1 MPRKRNVRKLP
12 LRPPLPR
19 RAIVWFPPLP
29 ADNKIDAFRARH
41 DPLATRI
48 GAHVTLVFPFP
59 TNLTSTQLA
68 SHIKRIVGNWP
79 PLPVSF
85 RDIDSLQDEFCI
97 QVVRDKSEAVTAL
110 HDKLYSGILK
120 PHLRVEMEYRPHIM
134 LGRVTGNP
142 ASAAYAAMHEAAIK
156 DLHKEWRAVMKELAV
171 VSYHQDGTI
180 TVDNLV
186 PHNFA

>member
-1 MPRKRNVRKLP
+1 MPKKRNVRKLP

-29 ADNKIDAFRARH
+29 ADSNIDAFRAQH

-48 GAHVTLVFPFP
+48 GAHLTLVFPFP

-79 PLPVSF
+79 QLPVSF
-85 RDIDSLQDEFCI
+85 RDIESLQEEFCI
-97 QVVRDKSEAVTAL
+97 QMVREKSEAVIAL
-110 HDKLYSGILK
+110 HDKLYSGALK
-120 PHLRVEMEYRPHIM
+120 DHLRVEMEYRPHIT
-134 LGRVTGNP
+134 LGRITGNP
-142 ASAAYAAMHEAAIK
+142 AGVSYAAMHQAAI
-156 DLHKEWRAVMKELAV
+156 LGMHKEWRAVMKELAV

-180 TVDNLV
+180 TVDNFV
-186 PHNFA
+186 PLNFA